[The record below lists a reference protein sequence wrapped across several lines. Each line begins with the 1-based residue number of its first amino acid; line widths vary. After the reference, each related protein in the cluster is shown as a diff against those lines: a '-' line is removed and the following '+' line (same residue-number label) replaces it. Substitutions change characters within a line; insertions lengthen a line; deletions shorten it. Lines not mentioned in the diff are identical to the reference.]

1 MKKIKV
7 EVSKQD
13 IEVGTRGEPDC
24 CPIAWALERKDF
36 KEIYVSDA
44 YVNFEDEKGNLH
56 EYYLPPKALGF
67 VKAFDKGEDVLA
79 TIHDLLSPKL
89 YEGTQIFALR
99 EQGIELK
106 AVSEEWNEVIA
117 YLSRL

>member
-1 MKKIKV
+1 MKNKIKRGFLPIY
-7 EVSKQD
+7 SK
-13 IEVGTRGEPDC
+13 
-24 CPIAWALERKDF
+24 
-36 KEIYVSDA
+36 
-44 YVNFEDEKGNLH
+44 
-56 EYYLPPKALGF
+56 
-67 VKAFDKGEDVLA
+67 A

>member
-67 VKAFDKGEDVLA
+67 VKAFDKGEDVFPFEFTLGDKDA
-79 TIHDLLSPKL
+79 PMVEHLIKVD
-89 YEGTQIFALR
+89 Y
-99 EQGIELK
+99 
-106 AVSEEWNEVIA
+106 
-117 YLSRL
+117 

>member
-44 YVNFEDEKGNLH
+44 YVNFEDEKGNLITNIIYH
-56 EYYLPPKALGF
+56 LKTIEVMGWDM
-67 VKAFDKGEDVLA
+67 KAF
-79 TIHDLLSPKL
+79 
-89 YEGTQIFALR
+89 
-99 EQGIELK
+99 
-106 AVSEEWNEVIA
+106 
-117 YLSRL
+117 

>member
-1 MKKIKV
+1 MTREDLLTTYHQYKKNYL
-7 EVSKQD
+7 EVMGW
-13 IEVGTRGEPDC
+13 E
-24 CPIAWALERKDF
+24 
-36 KEIYVSDA
+36 
-44 YVNFEDEKGNLH
+44 
-56 EYYLPPKALGF
+56 
-67 VKAFDKGEDVLA
+67 A